1 LGNGDAVSLKIG
13 YYAGQTKNRIGVGSM
28 IQALIRSL
36 KRFASRVKQHLKR
49 WSKPAI
55 GRIMVGS
62 LSDLK
67 RSRKDLIIE
76 NAILGQQLIVL
87 NRQVKRPQLTQG
99 DRVRFVLLA
108 RLTECWQQALH
119 IIQPDTLLRWHR
131 DLFHRY
137 WRCKSKLEKREP
149 RTSPE
154 TIELIQQ
161 MARENRLWGA
171 ERIRGELLKLGVKV
185 SKRTIQKYM
194 LKERRSRSGQNW
206 STFLKNHFR
215 DIWACD
221 FTVVNDLLF
230 RSWYVF
236 VIMELHTR
244 RIVHTAVTSFPTD
257 EWVAQQ
263 LREATPWGEGPKYLI
278 RDRDSKYGEQFAAVA
293 SGIEILKTPVRA
305 PRGNSYCERLI
316 GSLRRECLDHM
327 LILDHRQLDRIV
339 QEYRYYYNHSRP
351 HQGIGQQI
359 PGSLEKDNP
368 WPTRKSRGKITSL
381 PVLSGLHHSYARAA
395 VSSY

>member
-1 LGNGDAVSLKIG
+1 
-13 YYAGQTKNRIGVGSM
+13 M
-28 IQALIRSL
+28 IKALIRSL
-36 KRFASRVKQHLKR
+36 KRFVSRVKQHVKQ

-55 GRIMVGS
+55 ASIAVGS
-62 LSDLK
+62 LSDLR

-76 NAILGQQLIVL
+76 NAILRQQLIVL

-99 DRVRFVLLA
+99 DRVRLVLLA
-108 RLTECWQQALH
+108 RLTEFWQQALH
-119 IIQPDTLLRWHR
+119 IVQPDTLLRWHR
-131 DLFHRY
+131 DLFRRY
-137 WRCKSKLEKREP
+137 WRRKSKPEKRDP
-149 RTSPE
+149 RISTG
-154 TIELIQQ
+154 TIELIKQ
-161 MARENRLWGA
+161 MASENRLWGA
-171 ERIRGELLKLGVKV
+171 ERIRGELLKLRVKV

-194 LKERRSRSGQNW
+194 LKERQNRSGQTW

-230 RSWYVF
+230 RSLYVF

-244 RIVHTAVTSFPTD
+244 RIVHAAVTRSPTD

-278 RDRDSKYGEQFAAVA
+278 RDRDNKYGIQFAAVA
-293 SGIEILKTPVRA
+293 GGIEILKTPVRA
-305 PRGNSYCERLI
+305 PRANSYCERQI

-327 LILDHRQLDRIV
+327 LILNRLQLDRIV
-339 QEYRYYYNHSRP
+339 QEYLDYYNHSRP

-359 PGSLEKDNP
+359 PESLAKDNP
-368 WPTRKSRGKITSL
+368 WPTRKSGGKITSIR
-381 PVLSGLHHSYARAA
+381 VLSGLHHSYARAA

>member
-1 LGNGDAVSLKIG
+1 
-13 YYAGQTKNRIGVGSM
+13 M
-28 IQALIRSL
+28 IQTLIRSL
-36 KRFASRVKQHLKR
+36 KRFAVRMKQHLRR

-55 GRIMVGS
+55 VNIAVDT
-62 LSDLK
+62 LSDLI

-76 NAILGQQLIVL
+76 NAMLRQQLIVL
-87 NRQVKRPQLTQG
+87 KRQVKRPQLTQG
-99 DRVRFVLLA
+99 DRVRLVLLA
-108 RLTECWQQALH
+108 RLTEFWQQALH
-119 IIQPDTLLRWHR
+119 IVQPDTLLRWHR
-131 DLFHRY
+131 DLFRLY
-137 WRCKSKLEKREP
+137 WRRKSKPKKGDG

-171 ERIRGELLKLGVKV
+171 ERIRGELLKLGIKV

-194 LKERRSRSGQNW
+194 LKERQNRSGQTW
-206 STFLKNHFR
+206 STFLKNHIK

-230 RSWYVF
+230 RSLYVF

-244 RIVHTAVTSFPTD
+244 RIVHTAVTRSPTD

-263 LREATPWGEGPKYLI
+263 LREATPWGEGPKFLI
-278 RDRDSKYGEQFAAVA
+278 RDRDSKYGKQFTAVA
-293 SGIEILKTPVRA
+293 GGIKILKTPVRA
-305 PRGNSYCERLI
+305 PRANSYCERLI

-327 LILDHRQLDRIV
+327 LILNRRQLDGSV
-339 QEYRYYYNHSRP
+339 QECVKYYNHSTP

-359 PGSLEKDNP
+359 PECRIEDNP
-368 WPTRKSRGKITSL
+368 WPTRKSGGKITSA
-381 PVLSGLHHSYARAA
+381 PVLNGLHHS
-395 VSSY
+395 